1 MPDVLAAA
9 TPPATLADAQ
19 RWMLSATTHPGGLAA
34 GLRHAGALHGLDASM
49 LLASPEGVDPQA
61 RLAIYANGYW
71 QRLIEALRAEFPAL
85 CRLLGEDLFGFFA
98 RAYLSAHPPRAPSL
112 HTLGAGF
119 PRFLRASQRRQG
131 QARDRFPV
139 QLAWL
144 ERALAEASRAEGLEA
159 AAQTPAIDA
168 PALALGWPCSIGMPA
183 TTRLAMLSYPCAAF
197 GDWLSGTANSVPQ
210 PAQPSFVCI
219 SRHQF
224 RTTVAALTDWQFFA
238 LRHAAR
244 DRRPLQ
250 ACAKAAARRTD
261 RDVGEVLALLAL
273 WLPDAQASSIVT
285 LTPLTVP
292 APSTSLLRAAFIH
305 HEKDIAHD

>member
-1 MPDVLAAA
+1 MPDAAA
-9 TPPATLADAQ
+9 AGTAPAALAHVQ

-34 GLRHAGALHGLDASM
+34 GLRYAGDLHGLDAAR
-49 LLASPEGVDPQA
+49 LLTLPEGADPQA

-85 CRLLGEDLFGFFA
+85 CRLLGDDLFGFFA

-119 PRFLRASQRRQG
+119 PAFLRASQRRQG

-159 AAQTPAIDA
+159 AAHAPAVDA
-168 PALALGWPCSIGMPA
+168 SALALGWPCRIGVPA
-183 TTRLAMLSYPCAAF
+183 TTRLAVLSYPCAAF
-197 GDWLSGTANSVPQ
+197 RDWLSGTATSVPE
-210 PAQPSFVCI
+210 PAQPSFLCI
-219 SRHQF
+219 GRHRF
-224 RTTVAALTDWQFFA
+224 RTTIAALSDWQFFA

-244 DRRPLQ
+244 GRRPLQ
-250 ACAKAAARRTD
+250 ACAQAAARRTG
-261 RDVGEVLALLAL
+261 RDTGEVLALLAL
-273 WLPDAQASSIVT
+273 WLPDAQASSLVT
-285 LTPLTVP
+285 LTPLNTP
-292 APSTSLLRAAFIH
+292 APPALHLPSAFIH
-305 HEKDIAHD
+305 RDKDTAHD